1 MRITNQMTAAIVLN
15 DLNNCMEQLQNTQLK
30 LSSGHNINQPS
41 DDPAGTARVMAF
53 DSNLSA
59 NGQYQRNINDATGWL
74 NTTDQALANIGSA
87 LQRVRTLTVEGANAT
102 LSGTDRQALAQE
114 VDQLINNVVDNANA
128 SYGDRYILGGN
139 HTGGRPFSVTN
150 DANGEPQTV
159 AYSGDQGQLNYEI
172 SRNVTIQ
179 INVNANS
186 STAGSISV
194 SNMCQDLINIRDHL
208 KNSDTNSLSGTDL
221 SNLDNDMNN
230 LLSARA
236 SVGARLN
243 RLSLSLG
250 QAQTAKLNLTSSK
263 ADIYD
268 VDIARAITDFNM
280 QQNAYQGALN
290 VAARIIQPS
299 LVDFLK

>member
-1 MRITNQMTAAIVLN
+1 MRITNQMTATLVLN

-41 DDPAGTARVMAF
+41 DDPAGTARVMAY
-53 DSNLSA
+53 NTALSA
-59 NGQYQRNINDATGWL
+59 NGQYQRNINDASGWL
-74 NTTDQALANIGSA
+74 KTTDQALANIGSA

-102 LSGTDRQALAQE
+102 LTGNDRQALAQE
-114 VDQLINNVVDNANA
+114 VDQLINNVADNANA
-128 SYGDRYILGGN
+128 SYGSRYIFGGN
-139 HTGGRPFSVTN
+139 HTGGRPFTVNN
-150 DANGEPQTV
+150 DANGEPQSVT
-159 AYSGDQGQLNYEI
+159 YTGDQGQLNYEI
-172 SRNVTIQ
+172 SQNVTMQ
-179 INVNANS
+179 INVNADS
-186 STAGSISV
+186 STSGNIKMSDIFS
-194 SNMCQDLINIRDHL
+194 DLINIRDHL
-208 KNSDTNSLSGTDL
+208 KNSDTNSLSGSDL
-221 SNLDNDMNN
+221 SNLDRDMNN

-250 QAQTAKLNLTSSK
+250 QAQTANLNLTGSK

-290 VAARIIQPS
+290 VAARIIQPT